1 MSRALWRAVVAQLTQ
16 LLRSLAQ
23 ALSSSFS
30 SSVQAMLVGLV
41 RFYRFAL
48 SPWLGSACRFTPTCS
63 QYALEALQTH
73 GPWVGGYL
81 ASWRLL
87 RCHPW
92 CDGGHD
98 PVPPR
103 SSSSHISPHP

>member
-1 MSRALWRAVVAQLTQ
+1 MSASRLLQLAARQ
-16 LLRSLAQ
+16 LLGLLRQ
-23 ALSSSFS
+23 LSTAVSSA
-30 SSVQAMLVGLV
+30 VQTVLLGLV

-63 QYALEALQTH
+63 QYALDALDQH
-73 GPWVGGYL
+73 GPWVGAYL
-81 ASWRLL
+81 TTRRLL

-98 PVPPR
+98 PVPAR
-103 SSSSHISPHP
+103 VSLFSASPHP